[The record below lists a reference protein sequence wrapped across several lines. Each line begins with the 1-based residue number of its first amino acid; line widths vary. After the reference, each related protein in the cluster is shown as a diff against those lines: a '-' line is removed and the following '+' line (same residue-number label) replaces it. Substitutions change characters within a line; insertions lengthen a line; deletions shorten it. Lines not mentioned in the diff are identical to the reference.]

1 LLAAE
6 VANSVQG
13 LSCLD
18 CRAKLAMAAVPVATL
33 THPSS
38 QIGLTMPQPVSAN
51 ESWRPLELPSTL
63 EALRK
68 GLQQQPGNTPNPNQG
83 RVTVFDDPLPKNT
96 AESCPDQHSLS
107 NRKLEGEAIPGYLI
121 DRSIGHGG
129 MGTVYLARQLSL
141 DRPVALKVMSRQW
154 ASDPLFVA
162 RFVREAYAA
171 AQLNHPNVVQIYD
184 IGEAYESRYFSM
196 EYVKG
201 YSLLALLKARGKL
214 DVEKAAGLILQ
225 AARGLK
231 HAHDR
236 GIIHRDIKP
245 ENLLIDEHGVL
256 KVADLGLVKTP
267 DLSRQQDTLH
277 DSDAASKSGLHTIPS
292 DMTGVRMALGTPA
305 YMAPEQCRDAAS
317 VDHRADIYSL
327 GCTFYA
333 LITGTQPFQAPDST
347 ALMKKQAY
355 ERLVPPEKLNARV
368 PGAISRL
375 VQKMMAKRPDERHRT
390 MAEVIEELE
399 RFLGVSTY
407 TAFQPTESQTDKV
420 ELMTAQ
426 FYASPTAKWRQSV
439 VSGALSCCALA
450 MVLLIFFGHAGYAFG
465 LGATILQATATYFV
479 LSSWANKST
488 LFRKFRTFLLGL
500 SAGDWIVAAG
510 ALGLF
515 GVLLWTTGFL
525 AEWLSGGLFGI
536 AVAVS
541 LVFVV
546 DRKRDLERFASVQA
560 AEDFIK
566 SLYRVGIATEDSQ
579 LFFAKC
585 AGKNWEEFFEA
596 VFGYED
602 KMATRSALRGNL
614 AGGRIKFMAW
624 REPLFTLL
632 NHIELQRKKARE
644 RAMLEHSEF
653 KRLMAAG
660 YSRHEAHDRAAQ
672 TVAAIVEQA
681 SAIRDSQLMNTD
693 NDGRLAAKLARGS
706 HQQLEQPEPAH
717 KSGPLDVLLNLL
729 IGPVVRAVLAGLLLA
744 LFGWWFYTNEL
755 FSFVRPKY
763 TADLVITGIPKE
775 WTSWVD
781 SMNIGWAGLL
791 LIASLFFRGTRMA
804 SLTLLGAAITVFGH
818 KLGIRTVEPIRDH
831 HVALFL
837 GTVLALV
844 GYRLGR
850 R

>member
-1 LLAAE
+1 
-6 VANSVQG
+6 
-13 LSCLD
+13 
-18 CRAKLAMAAVPVATL
+18 MAAVPVATL

-38 QIGLTMPQPVSAN
+38 QIGLTMPQPVSAS
-51 ESWRPLELPSTL
+51 ESWRPLELPSVL
-63 EALRK
+63 EALRH
-68 GLQQQPGNTPNPNQG
+68 GLTNKPANTPGPNQG
-83 RVTVFDDPLPKNT
+83 RVTVFDEPLPKT
-96 AESCPDQHSLS
+96 VAESCPDQPSLS
-107 NRKLEGEAIPGYLI
+107 NRRLEGEAIPGYLI

-141 DRPVALKVMSRQW
+141 DRPVALKVMSRVW

-214 DVEKAAGLILQ
+214 DVEKAASLILQ

-267 DLSRQQDTLH
+267 DMSRQQDALH
-277 DSDAASKSGLHTIPS
+277 DSDSTSKSGLHTIPA

-327 GCTFYA
+327 GCTLYA
-333 LITGTQPFQAPDST
+333 LLTGTQPFQAPDST

-355 ERLVPPEKLNARV
+355 ERLVPPEKLNPRV
-368 PGAISRL
+368 PGTISRL
-375 VQKMMAKRPDERHRT
+375 VQKMMAKRPDDRHRT

-399 RFLGVSTY
+399 RFLDVSTC
-407 TAFQPTESQTDKV
+407 TTFQPTESQTEKV
-420 ELMTAQ
+420 EVMTAQ
-426 FYASPTAKWRQSV
+426 FYASPTARWRQSV
-439 VSGALSCCALA
+439 VSGSLSLAALA
-450 MVLLIFFGHAGYAFG
+450 MVLLVFFGRTDYAFG
-465 LGATILQATATYFV
+465 LGATILQATTGYFL
-479 LSSWANKST
+479 LSAWAGNSA
-488 LFRKFRTFLLGL
+488 LYRKLRAFVLGL
-500 SAGDWIVAAG
+500 SIGDWIVATG
-510 ALGLF
+510 TVGLF

-525 AEWLSGGLFGI
+525 AEWLSAGLLGV
-536 AVAVS
+536 AVAVAM
-541 LVFVV
+541 VFVV
-546 DRKRDLERFASVQA
+546 DRKRDLERFPAVQA
-560 AEDFIK
+560 ADDFVK
-566 SLYRVGIATEDSQ
+566 SLSRVGIAREDGL
-579 LFFAKC
+579 LFLAKC
-585 AGKNWEEFFEA
+585 AGRHWEEFFET

-602 KMATRSALRGNL
+602 KIATRSALRGSL
-614 AGGRIKFMAW
+614 AGGRIKYMAW
-624 REPLFTLL
+624 REPLFAVL
-632 NHIELQRKKARE
+632 NHIEIQRRKARE
-644 RAMLEHSEF
+644 RKMLESSEF
-653 KRLMAAG
+653 NRLIAAG
-660 YSRHEAHDRAAQ
+660 YNRHEARDQAAR

-681 SAIRDSQLMNTD
+681 SAIRDSQLLNLGND
-693 NDGRLAAKLARGS
+693 NRLLAKLARGS
-706 HQQLEQPEPAH
+706 HTELLRPVP
-717 KSGPLDVLLNLL
+717 KPSYGPMSILANLL
-729 IGPVVRAVLAGLLLA
+729 LGPAVRAILAGLFLA
-744 LFGWWFYTNEL
+744 LFSWWFYTNEL
-755 FSFVRPKY
+755 YSFVRPKY
-763 TADLVITGIPKE
+763 TADLVISGVPKG
-775 WTSWVD
+775 WTNWVD
-781 SMNIGWAGLL
+781 SMNVGWAGLL
-791 LIASLFFRGTRMA
+791 LIASLFFRGSRMA
-804 SLTLLGAAITVFGH
+804 GLTLLGSAIAIFGH